1 MAFEWEPAERA
12 AFDTQ
17 LLAHVAATFPDATFA
32 WTEYGRRLL
41 ITFPD
46 GAVCSIWEPNFFFSY
61 PSFELAYLFKQAA
74 DHIAAAHQDMID
86 KGILESEASQ

>member
-1 MAFEWEPAERA
+1 MGFEWDAAERA

-17 LLAHVAATFPDATFA
+17 LIAHLVSVFPDVTYA

-46 GAVCSIWEPNFFFSY
+46 GAVCSLWEPNFFFSY

-74 DHIAAAHQDMID
+74 EAIEAQHQAMINQD
-86 KGILESEASQ
+86 VI